1 MTADELKKQA
11 AYAALD
17 HITTGGIIGVGTG
30 SFDYK
35 HHAI

>member
-17 HITTGGIIGVGTG
+17 HITTGGIIGVGDRK
-30 SFDYK
+30 SVV
-35 HHAI
+35 